1 MWQTSVAPKVRNID
15 RLFFKLMLTLGVA
28 ITISFA
34 MWWLKPEHVG
44 NKWLYVLFTVLFGYS
59 VLRLLY
65 NWYVYTH
72 INTPEQKKAPEGLS
86 VAIFTTSYKG
96 EPIEM
101 VERTLK
107 ACARV
112 NYPHTTYLLDN
123 TEDPQFKEVA
133 ERNGAVWLDMVGT
146 TGAKAGKINK
156 ALSLTK
162 EEFILVLDPDHMPF
176 PDFFEHTLGYF
187 EDPEVGFVQVSQGY
201 YNQYRSFVAKGAAE
215 QSYMFYGPV
224 QMSYSQMG
232 AAIAIGANCTFRRK
246 AFDSIGGHVIG
257 LAEDLQ
263 TSLKLH
269 SAGWKSVY
277 NPVIANRGI
286 VPEDFDSFA
295 KQQLKWAR
303 GALGV
308 LVEDLPSVFKKLN
321 FKQKLVYSAISTYYL
336 TGLVNFLFIM
346 FPFFFFM
353 TGMIPLNMSLAAF
366 AYFGLMYLV
375 VSSLEYYLAAKYVCH
390 PSERYFHWRSM
401 LLKFA
406 TWPIYFYAFVLMLFD
421 KKIPYIPTS
430 KQVGAGKSV
439 MAKPHLF
446 YSLLVGLSLA
456 GVFVHRYLYQASY
469 TLDEDAVFTWSM
481 AGFTILALIMSIIS
495 IIIAC
500 PPMHLL
506 KRDDTWNE
514 IVFQQKEEDRNK

>member
-1 MWQTSVAPKVRNID
+1 MLYEVIT
-15 RLFFKLMLTLGVA
+15 LTLGVA

-215 QSYMFYGPV
+215 QSYMFYGPRIT
-224 QMSYSQMG
+224 SYNVCYTKLLRG
-232 AAIAIGANCTFRRK
+232 DCLLRRR
-246 AFDSIGGHVIG
+246 
-257 LAEDLQ
+257 
-263 TSLKLH
+263 
-269 SAGWKSVY
+269 SA
-277 NPVIANRGI
+277 R
-286 VPEDFDSFA
+286 
-295 KQQLKWAR
+295 
-303 GALGV
+303 
-308 LVEDLPSVFKKLN
+308 
-321 FKQKLVYSAISTYYL
+321 
-336 TGLVNFLFIM
+336 
-346 FPFFFFM
+346 
-353 TGMIPLNMSLAAF
+353 
-366 AYFGLMYLV
+366 
-375 VSSLEYYLAAKYVCH
+375 
-390 PSERYFHWRSM
+390 
-401 LLKFA
+401 
-406 TWPIYFYAFVLMLFD
+406 
-421 KKIPYIPTS
+421 
-430 KQVGAGKSV
+430 
-439 MAKPHLF
+439 
-446 YSLLVGLSLA
+446 
-456 GVFVHRYLYQASY
+456 
-469 TLDEDAVFTWSM
+469 
-481 AGFTILALIMSIIS
+481 
-495 IIIAC
+495 
-500 PPMHLL
+500 
-506 KRDDTWNE
+506 
-514 IVFQQKEEDRNK
+514 